1 MTIENGERNTV
12 SDYVKWYARR
22 DTKNALLACRC
33 PLLWPLLLLPG
44 LAQLPAAEPPVKPLE
59 NRTVVADGRHN
70 AFASL
75 AYWRGRYWLAFRK
88 GTGHVA
94 RDGDLFVLHS
104 QDTTSWTQARA
115 WDVAGDDRDAQLL
128 VTKERLFLYIN
139 SLDQSGF
146 HVSVTFTDDG
156 LRWSEPQPVYRP
168 GFVLWKPVVHAGRL
182 YAGAHR
188 PGPVSHRLAHLVTS
202 RDGIGW
208 EQVSTIRAGQGESET
223 LLSFGT
229 QGRVTA
235 FLRSQVTVGGFIL
248 ESLPPYQQWSQRP
261 AGVHLSGQSVY
272 TFDGVTYLISRLLRY
287 TPPAASA
294 AARAEVAGRPIDQ
307 ATMVYTYDKGRLNP
321 YCLLGPLQG
330 NHDSSYA
337 TAVRDGDAM
346 LVVYHRSGH
355 EYGGEFAAKD
365 SADLWLARV
374 PLRSGKPAP

>member
-1 MTIENGERNTV
+1 MRIAGV
-12 SDYVKWYARR
+12 CAFVVGVLLSLAARG
-22 DTKNALLACRC
+22 TAQQAL
-33 PLLWPLLLLPG
+33 
-44 LAQLPAAEPPVKPLE
+44 EPSVRPLE
-59 NRTVVADGRHN
+59 NRTIVADGRHN

-75 AYWRGRYWLAFRK
+75 AHWRGRYWLAFRK

-94 RDGDLFVLHS
+94 RDGDLVVLHS
-104 QDTTSWTQARA
+104 QDTKRWAQTGS

-139 SLDQSGF
+139 SLDQGGF

-156 LRWSEPQPVYRP
+156 HHWSEPQPVYRP
-168 GFVLWKPVVHAGRL
+168 GFILWKPVVHAGRL

-188 PGPVSHRLAHLVTS
+188 PGAAAHRLAHLVKS
-202 RDGIGW
+202 RDGITW
-208 EQVSTIRAGQGESET
+208 EQISTIRAGQGESET
-223 LLSFGT
+223 SLSFAA

-287 TPPAASA
+287 TPAAEA
-294 AARAEVAGRPIDQ
+294 VATRAEVAGRPIDQ

-321 YCLLGPLQG
+321 YCMLGPLEG

-355 EYGGEFAAKD
+355 EYGGEFRAKD

-374 PLRSGKPAP
+374 PLRPAKHAP